1 MATGITKGTW
11 FICFNIVF
19 VDERYVCREFVSY
32 TIIMCACVSTNYVC
46 IHSWFRFKDSSLK
59 VLGHFEEPI
68 HGEWAI
74 LGGTGEFAHAQGVVS
89 FKKILE
95 LDNGKTRVR
104 ELEIRAICLSFSS
117 SLSPVYTVYFF
128 FCSSCIW
135 MQLCKL
141 I

>member
-1 MATGITKGTW
+1 
-11 FICFNIVF
+11 
-19 VDERYVCREFVSY
+19 
-32 TIIMCACVSTNYVC
+32 MCVY
-46 IHSWFRFKDSSLK
+46 SWFRFKDSSLK

-104 ELEIRAICLSFSS
+104 ELEIRAVCLNFSS
-117 SLSPVYTVYFF
+117 SLSPVYTV
-128 FCSSCIW
+128 
-135 MQLCKL
+135 
-141 I
+141 